1 MAKPFTSRDELST
14 STKISTRGPSK
25 YQPLPMTDESVY
37 NLAQHYYTS
46 KEIAERFKVSEKI
59 LLDLHGDAFHRGK
72 DEAFQKPRMLLG
84 RIFKAF
90 DMLEDGDFAR
100 GDVPVN
106 NLLNAIRLHAQKYEG
121 LGSTQTVI
129 TKTEDKPS
137 ATDIRFTPLKGT
149 E

>member
-1 MAKPFTSRDELST
+1 MAKIPKLELDT
-14 STKISTRGPSK
+14 TQKISLRGPTK
-25 YQPLPMTDESVY
+25 YQPMVLSDDTVY
-37 NLAQHYYTS
+37 HMAQHYYTLE
-46 KEIAERFKVSEKI
+46 EIAERFKVTRNVITE
-59 LLDLHGDAFHRGK
+59 LHGDAYNKGK
-72 DEAFQKPRMLLG
+72 DEAFQKPRMLLN

-90 DMLEDGDFAR
+90 DMLDDGDFAR
-100 GDVPVN
+100 NDVPVN
-106 NLLNAIRLHAQKYEG
+106 NLLNAIKLHAQKYEG

>member
-1 MAKPFTSRDELST
+1 MAKPFSSRDEMDDT
-14 STKISTRGPSK
+14 QKINPRQSGK

-37 NLAQHYYTS
+37 NLAQHYYTAE
-46 KEIAERFKVSEKI
+46 EIAERFRVTRET
-59 LLDLHGDAFHRGK
+59 LLKLHGEAYNKGK

-90 DMLEDGDFAR
+90 DMLEDSDFAR

-106 NLLNAIRLHAQKYEG
+106 NLLNAIKLHAQKYEG

-129 TKTEDKPS
+129 TKTEEKPS
-137 ATDIRFTPLKGT
+137 ASDIRFTPLKGS

>member
-1 MAKPFTSRDELST
+1 MAKPFSSRDEMDT
-14 STKISTRGPSK
+14 TRKISLRGPTK
-25 YQPLPMTDESVY
+25 YQAREMTDESVY
-37 NLAQHYYTS
+37 DMAQHYYTAF
-46 KEIAERFKVSEKI
+46 EIAQRFKVTEKI
-59 LLDLHGDAFHRGK
+59 LMELHGDAYNKGK

-90 DMLEDGDFAR
+90 DMLEDSDFAR

-106 NLLNAIRLHAQKYEG
+106 NLLNAIKLHAQKYEG

-129 TKTEDKPS
+129 TKTEEKPS
-137 ATDIRFTPLKGT
+137 AADIRFTPLKGS